1 VYAPETGMISP
12 SDLRP
17 GSPVQSF
24 GVEDVEP
31 WLVERIGEDPTIL
44 GVGDV
49 DLMRASWRSRQV
61 SLLWEDPAKSDLY
74 VVELQLGPA
83 DDRHI
88 IRLAEH
94 WDATRK
100 RYGRNRCF
108 AVLVAEQIAPRY
120 LNILQV
126 INKVVPVTLMELR
139 VSEAAGT
146 ITLASVPV
154 GSQLR

>member
-1 VYAPETGMISP
+1 MISP

-17 GSPVQSF
+17 GSLVQSC

-31 WLVERIGEDPTIL
+31 WLVERISEDPTIL
-44 GVGDV
+44 GLGDL
-49 DLMRASWRSRQV
+49 DLKRASWRCRQV
-61 SLLWEDPAKSDLY
+61 SLLLEDPARSDLY
-74 VVELQLGPA
+74 VVELQIRPA

-88 IRLAEH
+88 IRLVDH

-100 RYGRNRCF
+100 RHWRNRCF

-126 INKVVPVTLMELR
+126 MSRAVPLALR
-139 VSEAAGT
+139 EIRMSEAAGAT
-146 ITLASVPV
+146 TSSSVPV
-154 GSQLR
+154 GSLLR